1 MAAAKRLCSEFS
13 PNWNNKNAGISGNN
27 GSKNGQRFK
36 VESLLNICAKIVA
49 ENIPFQTVEQ
59 RFDRIPEPVQN
70 RIVYWSFPR
79 NERDICMYSSFANCV
94 KDGAENQ
101 KLPFHQGVRLLENG
115 AVDNVLQIGFHLS
128 GTVKEPSNPL
138 YSSDPDVPYQVSISF
153 DRCKITSVK
162 CGCGNK
168 DIFWCQHVVALSLYR
183 IRKADSVELRVPIS
197 ETLLQMSREQLQ
209 KFAQY
214 LIAEH
219 HTDVLPTA
227 QKIADEIVCA
237 KSEINLLPGAP
248 DPTAGASVDD
258 DNSWHLDED
267 QVRET
272 VRCYLSQGGYLNM
285 ANQLTFMFA
294 KVREMLRARD
304 SNGARMLTLITEQ
317 FLADPRLVVWKSQ
330 RQPMSDKC
338 RQLWDELGA
347 LWVCVVLN
355 PNCSNTDRDH
365 WQSLLNQ
372 WSSCNVCPLEDP
384 DVLNADLTLSNINN
398 SSPFPSKPRTIFHR
412 AMDASELK
420 WHDPHLKL
428 ILRRDPAYPDC
439 PMWHEHFP
447 TACAR
452 VDALRSHGY
461 VKESLRLAVAIVRS
475 LKHQQRVNQER
486 YRYLNEDVPSTS
498 KSCPH
503 RSPNNLEGWVGHA
516 LDPTGVLYD
525 TLTEASIDTEDTSQA
540 DTLSGRLFSGDNHNC
555 IPPRYRHVPI
565 PNSKDR
571 SESYLTMA
579 LEVAL
584 ICLGQQRQMPSGLYA
599 QEKACKQEERIL
611 SRLQAVQLETS
622 LMEVMRRQADLL
634 LRGGSSSGLGEGIH
648 AESYPMHTFAK
659 FMFNSLLSY
668 DQNLAYRVG
677 LRAMRLPVLEDTED
691 IDDGINN
698 IGSAML
704 SRFPRWF
711 ILGHIEGQ
719 QCELACTLLAAAKED
734 IGRLKTVLDV
744 AQKHIHSSSQL
755 FKLAQDVFKIATPAD
770 APKHMPAL
778 NAAFELG
785 LQVMRMTLMTMN
797 WRRREMV
804 RWLVTCAM
812 EVGIQALISI
822 MQNWFQLFQPIEA
835 TSMVATNIMSHSTMM
850 QLNVNFHQQEEL
862 ANHARKLALH
872 CATKDPQN
880 CALCALTLCE
890 KDPIAFETA
899 YQIVIDAAAH
909 IMNSSQLFNIARY
922 MEHRGYPNRA
932 YKLALLAMKNLKLSY
947 NHDTHPAINDIHWA
961 CALSH
966 NLGKNE
972 LSNMIPLL
980 TDNVHCATVLSDV
993 LRRCTLTAP
1002 GLGSTDGKRRAIKHL
1017 TSYALM
1023 SQWMNQVGNRSKGP
1037 VEGYVSQPNFP
1048 AKHSAGNVYGRRSR
1062 MVNSDGAPSPYNP
1075 DAAQLAAMDESIPP
1089 HARYSTKNGYDD
1101 FHKSYQ
1107 QISQQFPN
1115 TNFPVFGPPKLRH
1128 GRAGGSWRHVR
1139 EVLQAGGRRI
1149 VFVDATIYGLE
1160 KKKAMEQ
1167 GNWAVIR

>member
-13 PNWNNKNAGISGNN
+13 PNWNSKNAGLSGNK
-27 GSKNGQRFK
+27 GSKNGQCYK
-36 VESLLNICAKIVA
+36 VESLLDICAKIVA

-138 YSSDPDVPYQVSISF
+138 YSTDPDVPYQVSISF

-183 IRKADSVELRVPIS
+183 IRKADK
-197 ETLLQMSREQLQ
+197 TLLQMSREQLQ

-227 QKIADEIVCA
+227 QKIADEILCA
-237 KSEINLLPGAP
+237 KSEINLLCGAP

-355 PNCSNTDRDH
+355 PNCSNMDRVH
-365 WQSLLNQ
+365 WQSLLDQ

-384 DVLNADLTLSNINN
+384 DGNADLALTSNDNA
-398 SSPFPSKPRTIFHR
+398 SSFQRKPRTIFHR
-412 AMDASELK
+412 AMDASKLK
-420 WHDPHLKL
+420 WHDSHLKL
-428 ILRRDPAYPDC
+428 ILSKDPSYPEC

-461 VKESLRLAVAIVRS
+461 MKESLRLAVAIVRS
-475 LKHQQRVNQER
+475 LKHQQRVNKDRCR
-486 YRYLNEDVPSTS
+486 YQNEDMPSTS
-498 KSCPH
+498 KGCPH
-503 RSPNNLEGWVGHA
+503 KSWNNLEGWVGHA

-579 LEVAL
+579 IEVAL
-584 ICLGQQRQMPSGLYA
+584 ILTIKDDEDILPILLKEFPHLHLSLHTWHELWRKGIHQIEQVTRANQEVRRKKSKAKSELEEAEKRHEIMVNIMKKEIEHGQRMNEIKERHKQTVTAKNMI
-599 QEKACKQEERIL
+599 QEKRAQSARSRKYYDDYQVRMRSKMLKRRTKEEMIFRKL
-611 SRLQAVQLETS
+611 FK
-622 LMEVMRRQADLL
+622 D
-634 LRGGSSSGLGEGIH
+634 GLDIQ
-648 AESYPMHTFAK
+648 K
-659 FMFNSLLSY
+659 
-668 DQNLAYRVG
+668 DRV
-677 LRAMRLPVLEDTED
+677 R
-691 IDDGINN
+691 
-698 IGSAML
+698 
-704 SRFPRWF
+704 
-711 ILGHIEGQ
+711 
-719 QCELACTLLAAAKED
+719 ELKKYAKEQRD
-734 IGRLKTVLDV
+734 TQASTQRNEIE
-744 AQKHIHSSSQL
+744 S
-755 FKLAQDVFKIATPAD
+755 
-770 APKHMPAL
+770 
-778 NAAFELG
+778 
-785 LQVMRMTLMTMN
+785 
-797 WRRREMV
+797 
-804 RWLVTCAM
+804 M
-812 EVGIQALISI
+812 E
-822 MQNWFQLFQPIEA
+822 N
-835 TSMVATNIMSHSTMM
+835 
-850 QLNVNFHQQEEL
+850 
-862 ANHARKLALH
+862 
-872 CATKDPQN
+872 
-880 CALCALTLCE
+880 
-890 KDPIAFETA
+890 
-899 YQIVIDAAAH
+899 
-909 IMNSSQLFNIARY
+909 
-922 MEHRGYPNRA
+922 
-932 YKLALLAMKNLKLSY
+932 
-947 NHDTHPAINDIHWA
+947 
-961 CALSH
+961 
-966 NLGKNE
+966 
-972 LSNMIPLL
+972 
-980 TDNVHCATVLSDV
+980 
-993 LRRCTLTAP
+993 
-1002 GLGSTDGKRRAIKHL
+1002 
-1017 TSYALM
+1017 
-1023 SQWMNQVGNRSKGP
+1023 
-1037 VEGYVSQPNFP
+1037 
-1048 AKHSAGNVYGRRSR
+1048 
-1062 MVNSDGAPSPYNP
+1062 
-1075 DAAQLAAMDESIPP
+1075 
-1089 HARYSTKNGYDD
+1089 
-1101 FHKSYQ
+1101 
-1107 QISQQFPN
+1107 
-1115 TNFPVFGPPKLRH
+1115 
-1128 GRAGGSWRHVR
+1128 
-1139 EVLQAGGRRI
+1139 
-1149 VFVDATIYGLE
+1149 
-1160 KKKAMEQ
+1160 
-1167 GNWAVIR
+1167 